1 MADRSRINAL
11 LVVAALVVVGAN
23 AFRLFRRPAV
33 QVAMPVAAT
42 PAPQRWE
49 EVVQYAPVRVTDS
62 PAPARFGAPIPT
74 VASDAWPA
82 SAPPRAYVAHHLC
95 ANSDGMWKRVRDALD
110 ATPGSGSTEALGQ
123 LVAGCGVT
131 SCPRALDRARK
142 TQGQGRVH
150 HVALYGLSQCPG
162 QEVRALLDAPGVPG
176 ALVVD
181 WALRTA
187 KDEAD
192 AWPRLDEA
200 LDAAIAAG
208 DVMQTRLAAI
218 MVGRHN
224 KEAGT
229 ALLVSRHATAPA
241 SLKFSIAMG
250 LVESAEPAA
259 RSIARQ
265 ACATQNPDPMCRP
278 LPTVPEPG
286 APGVE
291 DVEDSP
297 LLAVDV
303 VKSNP
308 ASRDNVVARLKAHV
322 TPGDRLA
329 VEALRAL
336 VALDRAAAVA
346 AARALPETDEA
357 LTPYTTALRRM
368 PDTAQAMVLLKES
381 CATTPDA
388 ANLVLLVDWLEAC
401 GAAHLFDVE
410 TDTFPNEHDG
420 LLFTLAALGGG
431 AWREVLFEEDVPPS
445 EDGAA
450 PYTLHAY
457 GWGKKY
463 VTSAKNLGD
472 WFDVAS
478 VVGLLNAMARDRGMT
493 TRWIVLETWGQEAM
507 VAAADEAWLKQAW
520 KDGLLRPAMPG
531 AAQEAGK
538 EFEAVVLQKIRDGK
552 LRLDGEQ

>member
-1 MADRSRINAL
+1 MADRSRINML

-23 AFRLFRRPAV
+23 AFRLLRRPAV
-33 QVAMPVAAT
+33 QVAMPVAAP
-42 PAPQRWE
+42 PAPHRWE
-49 EVVQYAPVRVTDS
+49 EVVQYAAVRVTDS

-74 VASDAWPA
+74 VEADAWPA
-82 SAPPRAYVAHHLC
+82 GAPPRAYVAHHLC
-95 ANSDGMWKRVRDALD
+95 ANSDVMWKRVKDALD
-110 ATPGSGSTEALGQ
+110 AAPGKGPTEALGQ
-123 LVAGCGVT
+123 LVTGCGVT

-142 TQGQGRVH
+142 TGQGRVH
-150 HVALYGLSQCPG
+150 HVALYALSQCPG
-162 QEVRALLDAPGVPG
+162 QVVRALLDAPGVPA

-192 AWPRLDEA
+192 AWPRLDDA
-200 LDAAIAAG
+200 LDDAIAAG
-208 DVMQTRLAAI
+208 DVMQTRMAAI

-224 KEAGT
+224 KAAGT
-229 ALLVSRHATAPA
+229 ALLVRRHATAPA
-241 SLKFSIAMG
+241 PLQFSIAMG
-250 LVESAEPAA
+250 LVESEEPAA
-259 RSIARQ
+259 KNIARQ

-278 LPTVPEPG
+278 LPTVPEPT
-286 APGVE
+286 APGVD

-297 LLAVDV
+297 VVAVDV

-346 AARALPETDEA
+346 VARALPDTDEA
-357 LTPYTTALRRM
+357 LKPYTTALRRM
-368 PDTAQAMVLLKES
+368 PDTAQAMALLKENCGS
-381 CATTPDA
+381 TPDA

-401 GAAHLFDVE
+401 GAAYLFDVE

-431 AWREVLFEEDVPPS
+431 AWGDVLFEEDVPPS

-472 WFDVAS
+472 WFDVAA
-478 VVGLLNAMARDRGMT
+478 VVALLNAMARDRGMT

-507 VAAADEAWLKQAW
+507 VAAADEAWLHQAW
-520 KDGLLRPAMPG
+520 KDGLLQPAMPG

-538 EFEAVVLQKIRDGK
+538 EFESLVLQKIRDGK
-552 LRLDGEQ
+552 LRLDGE